1 MTHTCNL
8 WPPNRVG
15 RINQASMANRGRED
29 PSPLPHVII
38 IHSLLGRN
46 PGLGKLAKEISRPEP
61 QFRMGKVSS
70 DAG

>member
-1 MTHTCNL
+1 
-8 WPPNRVG
+8 
-15 RINQASMANRGRED
+15 MANRGRED